1 MISLFE
7 FQATICKLYKYEINY
22 FVFIIEYFQT
32 ESIPSLVQGDKKN
45 HQILKKKNQ
54 KIKIQNSK
62 KKNSKNS
69 KNQILKKIYEIMK
82 KKKISNSKNEI

>member
-32 ESIPSLVQGDKKN
+32 ESIPSVVQGDKKN

-54 KIKIQNSK
+54 KIKIQ

-69 KNQILKKIYEIMK
+69 KNLILKKIYEIMK

>member
-7 FQATICKLYKYEINY
+7 FQATICKLYKYGINY
-22 FVFIIEYFQT
+22 FFFIIEYFQT

-54 KIKIQNSK
+54 KIKIQ